1 MPPHRNL
8 KTPIIKQNLLGG
20 ETKKSDPNCLKASAL
35 ETIDQY
41 PKEWIHI
48 YTDGSAFK
56 ATVNAGYGA
65 IIHHPKGEKEEIYS
79 PCGSFCSNFVA
90 EKEAI
95 IEALKHVTN
104 SFEKAPNKV
113 KDVVIF
119 TDSLSALQE
128 LENGKMSCKAISQ
141 IIIACDNLINK
152 YDIKVALQWIPG
164 HQGIKGNEE
173 ADALAKRGA
182 SQPQPEVQVTYDTV
196 TKMIRAN
203 LKEEWLTDWTKNS
216 TGRSLYEYMST
227 PRPKDPINAL
237 QRHDQSLIF
246 RLRTKHVPL
255 NNHLNRIKKN
265 HPAHCPLCSFP
276 NETVDH
282 HLLQCEKLKDLRRT
296 FLPAQPS
303 IGNTLYCDSEQ
314 LRATCNFFRQASRL
328 RATAQRQLVG

>member
-41 PKEWIHI
+41 SREWIHI

-56 ATVNAGYGA
+56 ATINAGYGA

-128 LENGKMSCKAISQ
+128 LENGKMSCKYISQ
-141 IIIACDNLINK
+141 ISIACDNLINK

-164 HQGIKGNEE
+164 H
-173 ADALAKRGA
+173 
-182 SQPQPEVQVTYDTV
+182 
-196 TKMIRAN
+196 
-203 LKEEWLTDWTKNS
+203 
-216 TGRSLYEYMST
+216 
-227 PRPKDPINAL
+227 
-237 QRHDQSLIF
+237 
-246 RLRTKHVPL
+246 
-255 NNHLNRIKKN
+255 
-265 HPAHCPLCSFP
+265 
-276 NETVDH
+276 
-282 HLLQCEKLKDLRRT
+282 
-296 FLPAQPS
+296 
-303 IGNTLYCDSEQ
+303 
-314 LRATCNFFRQASRL
+314 
-328 RATAQRQLVG
+328 